1 MPPNPS
7 PVADT
12 LHAYLP
18 ARPQLPPRPHRP
30 RPHEVAVE
38 AAVSLPISDSSC
50 ACLVLLTDEGS
61 IVDGFS
67 DISDEAHGYEAEE
80 EEDNHADFPPHD
92 DDLEE
97 EGVSEPRS
105 ERERAR
111 RPAGVA
117 TSVRALPL
125 SQDCAPTRRRR
136 TKRSAPP
143 EQPPTPGRRHTV
155 EVAVGREWSCW
166 DDVGRRH
173 VSKQAS
179 GQSQGPGATGVRVG
193 SPSSLEAVRGS
204 GE

>member
-1 MPPNPS
+1 ML
-7 PVADT
+7 T
-12 LHAYLP
+12 F
-18 ARPQLPPRPHRP
+18 
-30 RPHEVAVE
+30 
-38 AAVSLPISDSSC
+38 
-50 ACLVLLTDEGS
+50 LLTTTTTS
-61 IVDGFS
+61 RC
-67 DISDEAHGYEAEE
+67 
-80 EEDNHADFPPHD
+80 HD

-97 EGVSEPRS
+97 EGVS

-117 TSVRALPL
+117 TSVRALPR

-166 DDVGRRH
+166 DDVGRRQM
-173 VSKQAS
+173 SRQAT

-193 SPSSLEAVRGS
+193 SPSSLEAVSDVRASTQSKLRSRWRTGGRSRGHRRRERAIADCIRLWWKNQTERLVLCGLS
-204 GE
+204 LTHRSIGQPLLQYDLSAGAE